1 MKDTEQYP
9 FGETNDD
16 VFPFGETSGDDVPFG
31 EVNDDE
37 YPFGRYQGKI
47 NPFDSNDKEETNP
60 FGFVVEGYQEVT
72 DDDPE
77 VTSKAVF
84 DLRKAG
90 KLDEAYE
97 MALQLMEQPNLSDW
111 DIKAY
116 GYVLMSLIKRDV
128 ERGHDTQISSYVWAL
143 RNLQVE
149 GDEVFENNKNKS
161 LRLCDRGYQEIER
174 LVKAK
179 RYKEAAP
186 LARDAYK
193 ADKSNE
199 NMERLYC
206 QVLFN
211 VVKEEA
217 QKPKPKA
224 RPVRGYVDAY
234 FGLPGKSRA
243 FFDQHIWNHISKLE
257 DDQGDLNV
265 GQYYLMTMEEGLPY
279 DAYVGERKERVLNT
293 PQKGSDRW
301 PSMYGKMAKVV
312 LTYLLTCKDRNLIQ
326 EVCKSIQGHEY
337 RLDDDEKWIITWNR
351 AKVLMAHKE
360 YVEARK
366 CVLAMIEQKGKEYWT
381 WSALGDTYLME
392 DESLAASAYC
402 KALLCKP
409 PVKYGAPLK
418 LKLARLL
425 AKENYVTEASI
436 EVAEVIANQSEV
448 GMKSYEEAMK
458 LSQSPWYVADVV
470 GQENRAFYRGYKN
483 KILAHLY
490 DSVEWKTGMMFGTFT
505 HNTRKFYKIAFD
517 LEDGE
522 VPVEVVV
529 TKAELDGIAFEEG
542 KFVRAKLEWFRDA
555 RDCKKAR
562 VLIIEET
569 NSVENFLAMESGVVE
584 YINEY
589 KDVAHIRTEHRDTV
603 YLRDASSHGVKVY
616 TDVKVSYTRYNG
628 PNYSRKTAIHKIE
641 ILPEPELEEIKVTV
655 RGRVTIDSG
664 YRDYDDYNDYYNDD
678 DDMDDTDYRK
688 YSAELKWDEYTCLEG
703 EENPG
708 DDIKISQQLVDEHSL
723 ATGVIVEG
731 TALKCYGK
739 HKYDTYW
746 KLLDIVDLQYT
757 KETDDSLS
765 SIN

>member
-9 FGETNDD
+9 FGEISDND
-16 VFPFGETSGDDVPFG
+16 FPFAETSGDDVPFVEISG
-31 EVNDDE
+31 DDF
-37 YPFGRYQGKI
+37 PFGRYEEET
-47 NPFDSNDKEETNP
+47 NPFDSGHKEETNP
-60 FGFVVEGYQEVT
+60 FGFVMDGYQEVT
-72 DDDPE
+72 DNHPE
-77 VTSKAVF
+77 VTSKEVF

-90 KLDEAYE
+90 KLDEAYAK
-97 MALQLMEQPNLSDW
+97 ALQLMEQPNLSDW

-128 ERGHDTQISSYVWAL
+128 ERGHDDQISTYVSAL

-149 GDEVFENNKNKS
+149 DDEVFENNKNKS
-161 LRLCDRGYQEIER
+161 LRLCDRGYLQIER

-193 ADKSNE
+193 ADRSNE

-206 QVLFN
+206 QALFN

-243 FFDQHIWNHISKLE
+243 FYDKHIWNHISKLE
-257 DDQGDLNV
+257 DEQGDLNV
-265 GQYYLMTMEEGLPY
+265 GQYYLATMEEGLPY
-279 DAYVGERKERVLNT
+279 DAYIGERKERIPNK

-312 LTYLLTCKDRNLIQ
+312 LTYLLTCNDTNLIK
-326 EVCKSIQGHEY
+326 EVCESIKGHEY
-337 RLDDDEKWIITWNR
+337 RLDDDEKWVITWNR
-351 AKVLMAHKE
+351 AKVWMVHKE
-360 YVEARK
+360 YAEARK

-381 WSALGDTYLME
+381 WSALGDTYLVE

-418 LKLARLL
+418 LKLARLVV
-425 AKENYVTEASI
+425 KENFVTEASI
-436 EVAEVIANQSEV
+436 EVADVIANQNEV
-448 GMKSYEEAMK
+448 GKKSYEEAVK
-458 LSQSPWYVADVV
+458 LSQSPWYVADVA
-470 GQENRAFYRGYKN
+470 GQGNQAFYRGHKN
-483 KILAHLY
+483 KILTHLY
-490 DSVEWKTGMMFGTFT
+490 DSVEWNTGMMLGTFT

-517 LEDGE
+517 LEDGK
-522 VPVEVVV
+522 VPIEVVV
-529 TKAELDGIAFEEG
+529 TKAELDGITFEEG
-542 KFVRAKLEWFRDA
+542 KFVRAKLEWYRDA
-555 RDCKKAR
+555 RDCEKAR

-569 NSVENFLAMESGVVE
+569 DSVENFLAMEPGVVE

-603 YLRDASSHGVKVY
+603 YLREASANAVKIH

-628 PNYSRKTAIHKIE
+628 PNYSTKTAIHKIE
-641 ILPEPELEEIKVTV
+641 ILPEPELEELKVTV
-655 RGRVTIDSG
+655 RGCVTIDSR
-664 YRDYDDYNDYYNDD
+664 YRYYNDLNDYYNNDD
-678 DDMDDTDYRK
+678 EDVADYTE
-688 YSAELKWDEYTCLEG
+688 YSAELKYGEYSCLEG
-703 EENPG
+703 EENPV
-708 DDIKISQQLVDEHSL
+708 DDIKISHQLVDEHSL

-757 KETDDSLS
+757 NETDESP
-765 SIN
+765 

>member
-9 FGETNDD
+9 FGET
-16 VFPFGETSGDDVPFG
+16 S
-31 EVNDDE
+31 DDE
-37 YPFGRYQGKI
+37 FPFGRYEGET
-47 NPFDSNDKEETNP
+47 NPFDSGDKEETNP
-60 FGFVVEGYQEVT
+60 FGFVMDGYKEVT
-72 DDDPE
+72 DNHPE
-77 VTSKAVF
+77 VTSKEVF

-90 KLDEAYE
+90 KLDEAYTK
-97 MALQLMEQPNLSDW
+97 ALRLMEQPNLSDW

-128 ERGHDTQISSYVWAL
+128 ECGHDDQISTYVSAL

-149 GDEVFENNKNKS
+149 DDEVFENNKNKS
-161 LRLCDRGYQEIER
+161 LRLCDRGYQQIER

-179 RYKEAAP
+179 RYKEVAP

-193 ADKSNE
+193 ADRSNE

-217 QKPKPKA
+217 QKSKPKA

-257 DDQGDLNV
+257 DEQGDLNV
-265 GQYYLMTMEEGLPY
+265 GQYYLATMEEGLPY
-279 DAYVGERKERVLNT
+279 DAYIGERKERIPNK

-312 LTYLLTCKDRNLIQ
+312 LTYLLTCNDTSLIKK
-326 EVCKSIQGHEY
+326 VCESIKGHEY
-337 RLDDDEKWIITWNR
+337 RLDDDEKWVITWNR
-351 AKVLMAHKE
+351 AKVWMAHKE
-360 YVEARK
+360 YAEARK

-381 WSALGDTYLME
+381 WSALGDTYLVE

-418 LKLARLL
+418 LKLARLVV
-425 AKENYVTEASI
+425 KENFVTEASI
-436 EVAEVIANQSEV
+436 EVAEVIANQNEV
-448 GMKSYEEAMK
+448 GKKSYEEAVK
-458 LSQSPWYVADVV
+458 LSQSPWYVADVA
-470 GQENRAFYRGYKN
+470 GQGNQAFYRGHKN
-483 KILAHLY
+483 KILTHLY
-490 DSVEWKTGMMFGTFT
+490 DSVEWNTGMMLGTFT

-517 LEDGE
+517 LEDGK
-522 VPVEVVV
+522 VPIEVVV
-529 TKAELDGIAFEEG
+529 TKAELDGITFEEG
-542 KFVRAKLEWFRDA
+542 KFVRAKLEWYRDA
-555 RDCKKAR
+555 RDCEKAR

-569 NSVENFLAMESGVVE
+569 DSVENFLAMEPGVVE

-603 YLRDASSHGVKVY
+603 YLREASANAVKIH

-628 PNYSRKTAIHKIE
+628 PNYSTKTAIHKIE
-641 ILPEPELEEIKVTV
+641 ILPEPEVEELKVTV
-655 RGRVTIDSG
+655 RGCVTIDSR
-664 YRDYDDYNDYYNDD
+664 YRYYNDLNDYYNNDD
-678 DDMDDTDYRK
+678 EDVADYTE
-688 YSAELKWDEYTCLEG
+688 YSAELKYGEYSCLEG
-703 EENPG
+703 EENPV
-708 DDIKISQQLVDEHSL
+708 DDIKISHQLVDEHSL

-757 KETDDSLS
+757 NESDEL
-765 SIN
+765 